1 MRAFGE
7 LDVERD
13 VVCAR
18 CGSKF
23 RATRSGG
30 PCRRCS
36 DEDAEQERRE
46 EVKHS
51 LERSARSL
59 PRWPWARFGDR
70 LFSERTKLAPAMVI
84 AAKAWTVRV
93 GNLLFSGPT
102 GIGKTSIAVAM
113 LHRLHDRA
121 VERDASDAE
130 QRLASGARFITGHEL
145 VAAKRAHPLGRGL
158 APIVAEA
165 VDATVLLLD
174 ELGFEPQD
182 EATFFVVDERYR
194 KGRPTIVTTGLDLA
208 GLCAKYGDAW
218 VRRILDLGELFEE
231 KGAT

>member
-7 LDVERD
+7 LDVERE
-13 VVCAR
+13 VVCSR

-59 PRWPWARFGDR
+59 PRWPWARFADR
-70 LFSERTKLAPAMVI
+70 LFAERTKSAPAMVI
-84 AAKAWTVRV
+84 AAKAWTVRA
-93 GNLLFSGPT
+93 GNLLFSGAT
-102 GIGKTSIAVAM
+102 GVGKTTIAVAM
-113 LHRLHDRA
+113 VHRLHDRA
-121 VERDASDAE
+121 LERDASEGE
-130 QRLASGARFITGHEL
+130 QRLAIGARFITGHEL
-145 VAAKRAHPLGRGL
+145 VAAKRAHPLGRGI
-158 APIVAEA
+158 APIVDQAL
-165 VDATVLLLD
+165 DASVLLLD
-174 ELGFEPQD
+174 ELGYEPQD
-182 EATFFVVDERYR
+182 EVTFLVIDERYR
-194 KGRPTIVTTGLDLA
+194 WGRPTIVTTGLDLA

-218 VRRILDLGELFEE
+218 VRRILDLGELVEE
-231 KGAT
+231 KGAA